1 MPVPVQFVQTS
12 KKFESALSQ
21 LRSSDEIAID
31 LEFDKNFYRYG
42 FNLCLVQIFDGEHCF
57 LIDPLSQNINIED
70 LFPILE
76 DNRIQ
81 KVCFSFDEDLR
92 LLHSLGCIPK
102 NLYDLGIASRL
113 LNYPAASLT
122 NLLDE
127 VLGVDTGSSS
137 QQSNWYRR
145 PLNKNQKQYAANDVL
160 HLLDLKRTFQKE
172 AGKSE
177 IKKWIEQENEYLNH
191 LDYRGVEHNEIIR
204 EKDMN
209 GFTELEW
216 HRFKKLVYWRD
227 DKGREFNKPP
237 FQIVNTDVLS
247 DIAKDSRK
255 LMNWE
260 NTGNIFR
267 KIKTEDVK
275 DELIRLLKEANEEAE
290 SLNLSDSEP
299 AKKQLSGEEHKKMMS
314 VKREIN
320 KIKQSS
326 FKPIKDRIEEKY
338 GAEIASYLLSNRIID
353 EMITGTNGT
362 IPEYK
367 KNLIMETAEELE
379 LQIDSI
385 RKYLA
390 KNS

>member
-76 DNRIQ
+76 NNRIQ

-314 VKREIN
+314 EKREIN
-320 KIKQSS
+320 KIKQSF

-362 IPEYK
+362 IPDYK

>member
-102 NLYDLGIASRL
+102 NLYDLGIVSRL

-122 NLLDE
+122 NLLEE

-137 QQSNWYRR
+137 QQSNWYKR
-145 PLNKNQKQYAANDVL
+145 PLSKNQKVYAANDVL
-160 HLLDLKRTFQKE
+160 HLLDLKQAFQKE
-172 AGKSE
+172 AGKNGV
-177 IKKWIEQENEYLNH
+177 KAWIEQENEYLNH
-191 LDYRGVEHNEIIR
+191 LDYRGIEHNEIIR

-227 DKGREFNKPP
+227 DKGREYNKPP

-247 DIAKDSRK
+247 AIAKDSRK

-260 NTGNIFR
+260 TSGNIFR
-267 KIKTEDVK
+267 KIKTENVK
-275 DELIRLLKEANEEAE
+275 DELIRLMKEANEEADR
-290 SLNLSDSEP
+290 LNLSDLKP
-299 AKKQLSGEEHKKMMS
+299 AKKPLSGEEHKIMMS
-314 VKREIN
+314 EKREIN
-320 KIKQSS
+320 KVKQTI
-326 FKPIKDRIEEKY
+326 FKPIKERIEEEH

-353 EMITGTNGT
+353 EMITGTNGS

-367 KNLIMETAEELE
+367 KNLILKIAEELE

-385 RKYLA
+385 KKYIA

>member
-1 MPVPVQFVQTS
+1 MSLPVQFVQTS

-21 LRSSDEIAID
+21 LREADEIAID

-57 LIDPLSQNINIED
+57 LIDPLSRNINIED

-76 DNRIQ
+76 DNKIQ

-102 NLYDLGIASRL
+102 NLYDLGIVSRL

-122 NLLDE
+122 NLLEE

-137 QQSNWYRR
+137 QQSNWYKR
-145 PLNKNQKQYAANDVL
+145 PLSKNQKVYAANDVL
-160 HLLDLKRTFQKE
+160 HLLDLKQAFQKE
-172 AGKSE
+172 AGKNGV
-177 IKKWIEQENEYLNH
+177 KAWIEQENEYLNH
-191 LDYRGVEHNEIIR
+191 LDYRGIEHNEIIR

-227 DKGREFNKPP
+227 DKGREYNKPP

-247 DIAKDSRK
+247 AIAKDSRK

-260 NTGNIFR
+260 TSGNIFR
-267 KIKTEDVK
+267 KIKTENVK
-275 DELIRLLKEANEEAE
+275 DELIRLMKEANEEADR
-290 SLNLSDSEP
+290 LNLSDLKP
-299 AKKQLSGEEHKKMMS
+299 AKKPLSGEEHKIMMS
-314 VKREIN
+314 EKREIN
-320 KIKQSS
+320 KVKQTI
-326 FKPIKDRIEEKY
+326 FKPIKERIEEEH

-353 EMITGTNGT
+353 EMITGTNGS

-367 KNLIMETAEELE
+367 KNLILKIAEELE

-385 RKYLA
+385 KKYIA

>member
-76 DNRIQ
+76 NNRIQ

-160 HLLDLKRTFQKE
+160 HLLDLKKTFQKE

-299 AKKQLSGEEHKKMMS
+299 AKKQLAGEEHKKMMS
-314 VKREIN
+314 EKREIN
-320 KIKQSS
+320 KIKQSF

>member
-160 HLLDLKRTFQKE
+160 HLLDLKKTFQKE

-314 VKREIN
+314 EKREIN
-320 KIKQSS
+320 KIKQSF

-362 IPEYK
+362 IPDYK
-367 KNLIMETAEELE
+367 KNLILETAEELE
-379 LQIDSI
+379 LQLDSI